1 MRHILILCFSV
12 FSLTACATGYQVEQ
26 GTDTALVTFEKGDF
40 DGLGF
45 GRSTSKQYNT
55 PANAGS
61 CDAPKLLANFT
72 WTGSES
78 KTKQIE
84 AGKAMTI
91 AAVMIDQNVSAELN
105 EIRTVQKTTCSSRVT
120 FTPVAGESYRVNLV
134 ETASGACSLD
144 FVNAETGN
152 IPESA
157 RIEDQ
162 YSCLVLSSP

>member
-1 MRHILILCFSV
+1 MRHIFILCFAG
-12 FSLTACATGYQVEQ
+12 FSITACATGYQVGQ
-26 GTDTALVTFEKGDF
+26 GIDTALVTFEKGDF
-40 DGLGF
+40 DGLGL

-72 WTGSES
+72 WIGPEA

-91 AAVMIDQNVSAELN
+91 AALTIDQNVSAGVN
-105 EIRTVQKTTCSSRVT
+105 EIRTDQKTTCSSRVT
-120 FTPVAGESYRVNLV
+120 FTPVAGESYRIKLV

-152 IPESA
+152 TPETA

-162 YSCLVLSSP
+162 YSCLVPSTP